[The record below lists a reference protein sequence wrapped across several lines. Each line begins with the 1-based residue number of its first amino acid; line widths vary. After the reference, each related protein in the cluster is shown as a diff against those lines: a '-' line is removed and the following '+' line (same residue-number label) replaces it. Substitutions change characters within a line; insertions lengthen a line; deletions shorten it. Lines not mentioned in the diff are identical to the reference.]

1 MRSSCRSPLCFL
13 ALSSS
18 NICLALEVV
27 TNVLHR
33 CYQPEFPLVLMM
45 EDGITNSEGS
55 WLNVVF
61 RLLCISCIDYRQLL
75 RDLQFKDPFALLCHA
90 CSTSPDTDTSLGI
103 FIQTWWRDFSV
114 VPPNRT
120 FTFDHLDRFYPP
132 NQRMSLGKW
141 GPHKLSV
148 LKYTLTAILPCR
160 SVTHS
165 GNLVTTQLNHSDI
178 WDETHLSL
186 WQQEKK
192 FWAPVKGW
200 NMNWFKIG
208 SIIHILSVQTKEK
221 SMRRY
226 I

>member
-114 VPPNRT
+114 VPPQPN
-120 FTFDHLDRFYPP
+120 FYFWPSWQILSSKP
-132 NQRMSLGKW
+132 ENVIRQM
-141 GPHKLSV
+141 GP
-148 LKYTLTAILPCR
+148 
-160 SVTHS
+160 
-165 GNLVTTQLNHSDI
+165 TQAVSAEIHSDC
-178 WDETHLSL
+178 HPPL
-186 WQQEKK
+186 
-192 FWAPVKGW
+192 
-200 NMNWFKIG
+200 
-208 SIIHILSVQTKEK
+208 
-221 SMRRY
+221 
-226 I
+226 